1 MKKKYIH
8 PLCKGHELKTTDL
21 ICESNGPQKALF
33 INNAAEG
40 GVSFQ
45 SLEYDDDNA
54 AAGAKGGRSFFDE

>member
-21 ICESNGPQKALF
+21 ICDSKNLY

-40 GVSFQ
+40 GVSFK

-54 AAGAKGGRSFFDE
+54 DAAAKGGRSFFDE

>member
-21 ICESNGPQKALF
+21 ICDSKDLN

-40 GVSFQ
+40 SSVSFH
-45 SLEYDDDNA
+45 SLEFDDDNV

>member
-8 PLCKGHELKTTDL
+8 PLCKGHELKTTGL
-21 ICESNGPQKALF
+21 ICDSKDLY